1 MRDEVKNEL
10 DIEFERVF
18 RKDLKDEDLDD
29 LEEDTILQRKM
40 MEEFSLEFSVM
51 NDGEKLKTL
60 ATKTLDLYRK
70 AK

>member
-1 MRDEVKNEL
+1 M
-10 DIEFERVF
+10 
-18 RKDLKDEDLDD
+18 
-29 LEEDTILQRKM
+29 LQRQL

-70 AK
+70 AKQFDDQMISLNR

>member
-1 MRDEVKNEL
+1 LRDEVKNEL

-29 LEEDTILQRKM
+29 LEEDTMLQRQL